1 MAVITPQTDVYLL
14 KVPLEMD
21 EINQL
26 TFSNTSAQYNYFNSL
41 PKLSVDNFTYQR
53 KDNTIRYG
61 ATFDDLVG
69 YNYVMY
75 RNDAYSDKWFYA
87 FITGLEYVN
96 DNVTLISIKTD
107 VWQTWQFDLSY
118 KPVFVERE
126 HVNDDTIGANTVP
139 EGLELGEY
147 EIVDLRNSPLY
158 ESGTPSQDW
167 MVCFVVTKY
176 PNNIAT
182 INGESTSIG
191 GVFTSLKFFATKPS
205 NVAKAMIDI
214 YDNDSSTT
222 TDAIVNLYMIPSCC
236 VNINWSTG
244 SLATGGNPT
253 NVDGHAM
260 YPIYNYYESDEYQLQ
275 QPSVLSGDYHPVNNK
290 LLTYP
295 FSFFYVSNKVGE
307 DVVYHYEDF
316 PIERV
321 GSNIARTM
329 TYKKAIVPSASLSA
343 KLYFTKYKSYTD
355 TISYG
360 TKMYNYGV
368 NFSKIPVCAWT
379 TDYYTNWLTQ
389 NGVNVA
395 VNAIGGLATSTIGL
409 AGSLLT
415 GNIIGAGASAV
426 GIGTTIGN
434 TIGEIHRAETTPP
447 QSHGDTNTGD
457 FGFCF
462 QRSSITFY
470 EMSIRPEMARII
482 DNYFSA
488 YGYKVER
495 VKIPNITGRRNW
507 NYVKTVGCYID
518 GDIPQ
523 DDMQEIKDMF
533 DRGVTFWH
541 NPATFADYTQNNDI
555 I

>member
-61 ATFDDLVG
+61 ATFDDLIN

-126 HVNDDTIGANTVP
+126 HVNDDTIGLHTVP
-139 EGLELGEY
+139 ENIELGDY
-147 EIVDLRNSPLY
+147 IINDMRKIPMYSNPDTYGVDFEI
-158 ESGTPSQDW
+158 
-167 MVCFVVTKY
+167 CFVVTKLPY
-176 PNNIAT
+176 EGAGWFNSDPKNV
-182 INGESTSIG
+182 G
-191 GVFTSLKFFATKPS
+191 GVFTSLYMFAVHTYGAAR
-205 NVAKAMIDI
+205 NIIQV
-214 YDNDSSTT
+214 YEDSGDTT
-222 TDAIVNLYMIPSCC
+222 GEAIQNIYMIPTGC
-236 VNINWSTG
+236 VDHTGNGIVWS
-244 SLATGGNPT
+244 SSSVGGG
-253 NVDGHAM
+253 VSI
-260 YPIYNYYESDEYQLQ
+260 YPIQQAGWTSDMYTLEEPSTLDGYQ
-275 QPSVLSGDYHPVNNK
+275 PKNRKMY
-290 LLTYP
+290 TYP
-295 FSFFYVSNKVGE
+295 FSYFYIDNNAGSAIE
-307 DVVYHYEDF
+307 YRWEDF
-316 PIERV
+316 PNVSSSTWSVAHPTID
-321 GSNIARTM
+321 
-329 TYKKAIVPSASLSA
+329 YYKAIIPSTSMSA
-343 KLYFTKYKSYTD
+343 KLFFSNYKKYQSAQG
-355 TISYG
+355 SRLF
-360 TKMYNYGV
+360 NYGV
-368 NFSKIPVCAWT
+368 SFGKVPVCAWT

-395 VNAIGGLATSTIGL
+395 VNAIGGLATSAIGL

-447 QSHGDTNTGD
+447 QAHGDTNCGD
-457 FGFCF
+457 FSFAYDRCSMNMYMMTVRNEF
-462 QRSSITFY
+462 AQIC
-470 EMSIRPEMARII
+470 
-482 DNYFSA
+482 DNYMSMF
-488 YGYKVER
+488 GYKVNT

-518 GDIPQ
+518 GNIPQ
-523 DDMQEIKDMF
+523 TDMQEIKDMF